1 MNKNYVYW
9 NVFDG
14 LNDCNIKKL
23 TTTRRY
29 NVDNDDEIFET
40 ILKGVETRMNK
51 KIFST
56 MHGATRINNQST
68 DEYYVV
74 RWTSE
79 PDML

>member
-1 MNKNYVYW
+1 MNKNYVYR

-40 ILKGVETRMNK
+40 ILKGVETRMIK

-56 MHGATRINNQST
+56 MHDATRTNNQST
-68 DEYYVV
+68 NEYYVV